1 MGTIWGGNLLPLT
14 LCISVLT
21 DTDDTLIATTLEIKV
36 RMNSKTQ
43 IRASLKTILVRL
55 GQY

>member
-14 LCISVLT
+14 LGISVLT
-21 DTDDTLIATTLEIKV
+21 DTGDTLIATTLEIKV

-43 IRASLKTILVRL
+43 IRASLETILVRL